1 MKSTSDG
8 ARPKELDLLEEVA
21 RVATREALKDYEAP
35 PPEWRDNLVL
45 GTLFDG
51 DWRVFELYVPGQRP
65 SDAIVIASAR
75 VHRVTREVSVTVINL
90 RRTVKGP

>member
-1 MKSTSDG
+1 MNSTSNG
-8 ARPKELDLLEEVA
+8 ARTKELDVLEEVP

-35 PPEWRDNLVL
+35 RPEWKDDLVL

-75 VHRVTREVSVTVINL
+75 VHRMTREVSVTVSNL
-90 RRTVKGP
+90 QRKAKRP